1 MKILIGG
8 KKEQKA
14 RSLAAAPTTAVPDE
28 GGLQR
33 ALEEDLPLSCPSHR
47 LIHVTFFSL
56 AFAELLSCENRVGR
70 RSDMQKSYHQKKYR
84 IWCQRENVPREKGRM
99 KSVET
104 FLWRLVSVGVALSSS
119 WWQGGR

>member
-33 ALEEDLPLSCPSHR
+33 ALEEELPLSCPSLR
-47 LIHVTFFSL
+47 LIHVTLFSP

-70 RSDMQKSYHQKKYR
+70 RSDMQKNYHQK
-84 IWCQRENVPREKGRM
+84 E
-99 KSVET
+99 
-104 FLWRLVSVGVALSSS
+104 WRSNLVSGANVKMCPEKEPNEK
-119 WWQGGR
+119 R